1 MQAALSTIN
10 WSKVTRV
17 LPWLGAAILIA
28 GIVVFLI
35 NRTHR
40 IDAKENSANK
50 AAAAS
55 YKPQRQPKTV
65 PLDRAAR
72 LAAGRF
78 VIDAVQRK
86 NLAEAWK
93 LSGSEIRGGMTY
105 KEWMTGDIPVI
116 PFPDKIVSA
125 PLKIDISTK
134 NHALVEV
141 ALVSAHPKKVP
152 GGVYWLEM
160 RAIGAGKN
168 RHWVVVSWV
177 PRYAPPIPSN
187 PGQ

>member
-1 MQAALSTIN
+1 MQAVHSAIN
-10 WSKVTRV
+10 WTKLSRV
-17 LPWLGAAILIA
+17 LPWLGAAILVA

-35 NRTHR
+35 NRTHQA
-40 IDAKENSANK
+40 DAKQNAADK

-55 YKPQRQPKTV
+55 YRAQPKPKTL
-65 PLDRAAR
+65 PLERAAR

-93 LSGSEIRGGMTY
+93 LSGSEIRAGMTY

-125 PLKIDISTK
+125 PLKVDISTK
-134 NHALVEV
+134 NHALLEV
-141 ALVSAHPKKVP
+141 AIVSA
-152 GGVYWLEM
+152 
-160 RAIGAGKN
+160 
-168 RHWVVVSWV
+168 
-177 PRYAPPIPSN
+177 
-187 PGQ
+187 